1 MQSHT
6 SGLPIGGHRYG
17 ADVPSLSSSHLS
29 PDDAAVAV
37 RSFPRRFRAVLA
49 RPDDDEARV
58 DPDELARRVG
68 PDGRSAVDH
77 LLAAD
82 GVLALTD
89 RALEQVRSDPD
100 PVLHPGV
107 ADLAGASF
115 DDPHSALGSLLDQL
129 EATATGLAARIDGV
143 PTDDWARQVRVAGQD
158 AAVGVLDVV
167 RDAVDVAA
175 GHLRAAERTIQAVR

>member
-1 MQSHT
+1 MESHT
-6 SGLPIGGHRYG
+6 SGVSIGGPGYG
-17 ADVPSLSSSHLS
+17 PVVPSLSSSHLS

-49 RPDDDEARV
+49 RPDDDERV

-82 GVLALTD
+82 GVLALLD
-89 RALEQVRSDPD
+89 RALGQTRSDAD
-100 PVLHPGV
+100 PVLHPGL
-107 ADLAGASF
+107 ADLAGASV
-115 DDPHSALGSLLDQL
+115 DDPHRPLAELLDQL
-129 EATATGLAARIDGV
+129 EATATHLAARIDDV
-143 PTDDWARQVRVAGQD
+143 PTDDWARHVRVAGQD
-158 AAVGVLDVV
+158 AAIGVLDIV

>member
-1 MQSHT
+1 M
-6 SGLPIGGHRYG
+6 
-17 ADVPSLSSSHLS
+17 ASSATSHLS

-49 RPDDDEARV
+49 RPDDDERV

-68 PDGRSAVDH
+68 PDGRSAADH

-82 GVLALTD
+82 AVLSLLD
-89 RALEQVRSDPD
+89 RTLEQARGGDVA
-100 PVLHPGV
+100 HPAVG
-107 ADLAGASF
+107 DLAGVWA
-115 DDPHSALGSLLDQL
+115 DDPHSPLGRLLDEL
-129 EATATGLAARIDGV
+129 EGTATTTAGRIDAV
-143 PTDDWARQVRVAGQD
+143 ATDDWAAGVRIAGVD
-158 AAVGVLDVV
+158 ATPSLLDVV

>member
-1 MQSHT
+1 
-6 SGLPIGGHRYG
+6 
-17 ADVPSLSSSHLS
+17 VPFPSSSHLS
-29 PDDAAVAV
+29 PSDAAVAV

-49 RPDDDEARV
+49 RPDDDEERV

-68 PDGRSAVDH
+68 PDGHSAVDH

-82 GVLALTD
+82 GVLALAD

-107 ADLAGASF
+107 ADLAGVSF
-115 DDPHSALGSLLDQL
+115 DDPHSPLAGLLDQL
-129 EATATGLAARIDGV
+129 EATAARTARRIDDV
-143 PTDDWARQVRVAGQD
+143 PTDDWARHVRIAGHD
-158 AAVGVLDVV
+158 AAAGVLDIV

-175 GHLRAAERTIQAVR
+175 SHLRAAERTIQAVR